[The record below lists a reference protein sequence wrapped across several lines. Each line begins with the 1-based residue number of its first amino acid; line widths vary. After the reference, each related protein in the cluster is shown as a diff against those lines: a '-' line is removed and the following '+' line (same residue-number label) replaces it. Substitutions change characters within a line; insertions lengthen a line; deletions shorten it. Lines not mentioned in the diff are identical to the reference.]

1 MSRLEDKYRRRLR
14 RKFSIRKRIR
24 GTAER
29 PRLTIYKSNRYTY
42 LQAIDDSDGRTL
54 AAASNK
60 EKDLAAVR
68 NTVAEIAKLGEAFG
82 RRLAE
87 KQIKKAVFDRNGYL
101 FHGKVKAVADGI
113 RKAGVEF

>member
-1 MSRLEDKYRRRLR
+1 MSRIEEKYRRRLR

-42 LQAIDDSDGRTL
+42 LQAIDDASGRTL
-54 AAASNK
+54 ASASNK

-68 NTVAEIAKLGEAFG
+68 NTIAEVAKLGEAFG
-82 RRLAE
+82 KRLAE
-87 KQIKKAVFDRNGYL
+87 KQIKRAVFDRNGYL
-101 FHGKVKAVADGI
+101 YHGKIKAVADAI

>member
-29 PRLTIYKSNRYTY
+29 PRLTIYKSNRFTY
-42 LQAIDDSDGRTL
+42 LQAIDDASGRTL

-60 EKDLAAVR
+60 EKELASVR
-68 NTVAEIAKLGEAFG
+68 NTVAEVAKLGEAFG
-82 RRLAE
+82 KRLAE
-87 KQIKKAVFDRNGYL
+87 KQIKRAVFDRNGYL
-101 FHGKVKAVADGI
+101 FHGKVKAVADAI

>member
-29 PRLTIYKSNRYTY
+29 PRVTIYKSNRYTY
-42 LQAIDDSDGRTL
+42 LQAIDDAAGKTV

-60 EKDLAAVR
+60 EKDLSSVR
-68 NTVAEIAKLGEAFG
+68 NTVAEIGKLGEAFG

-87 KQIKKAVFDRNGYL
+87 KQIKRAVFDRNGYL
-101 FHGKVKAVADGI
+101 FHGKVRAVADAI
-113 RKAGVEF
+113 RKAGVQV

>member
-42 LQAIDDSDGRTL
+42 LQAIDDASGRTL

-60 EKDLAAVR
+60 EKELAAVR
-68 NTVAEIAKLGEAFG
+68 NTVAEVAKLGEAFG
-82 RRLAE
+82 KRLAE
-87 KQIKKAVFDRNGYL
+87 KQIKRAVFDRNGYL
-101 FHGKVKAVADGI
+101 FHGKVKAVADAI

>member
-24 GTAER
+24 GTADR

-42 LQAIDDSDGRTL
+42 LQAVDDGSGRTL

-60 EKDLAAVR
+60 EKELSAVR
-68 NTVAEIAKLGEAFG
+68 NTVADLGKLGEVFG
-82 RRLAE
+82 KRLAE
-87 KQIKKAVFDRNGYL
+87 KQIKRAVFDRNGYL
-101 FHGKVKAVADGI
+101 FHGKVKAVADAI

>member
-1 MSRLEDKYRRRLR
+1 MSRLEQKQARRLR
-14 RKFSIRKRIR
+14 RKFSIRKRVE

-42 LQAIDDSDGRTL
+42 LQAIDDTAGRTL
-54 AAASNK
+54 AAASNR

-68 NTVAEIAKLGEAFG
+68 NTVAEIVKLGDAFG
-82 RRLAE
+82 KRLVE
-87 KQIKKAVFDRNGYL
+87 RQIKRAVFDRNGYL
-101 FHGKVKAVADGI
+101 YHGKVKAVADAI

>member
-42 LQAIDDSDGRTL
+42 LQAVDDSTGRTL

-60 EKDLAAVR
+60 EKELAAVR

-82 RRLAE
+82 RRLTD
-87 KQIKKAVFDRNGYL
+87 KQITKAVFDRNGYL